1 MAHRIARWTFI
12 ALLFAAPA
20 AFAQTDNGPPPP
32 MAMPGDQ
39 PPPPMQ
45 QQPMQQ
51 PPMQPG
57 YPRGGGGAGIRGAC
71 GMDVARLCYGVPRGG
86 GRIVEC
92 LMAHRG
98 ALSPPCRAELAG
110 LRGGGGMAAMPP
122 RMGRHPDMLRHLRDT
137 LRRLPDMHRHRLEW
151 LRRPRAWVRR
161 QRITELPSKPRAVRT
176 PGCFAPAYPGRT
188 WPSAWPPTAW
198 NCRRLARL
206 TCSKCARNVALRETP
221 ATLRRPRLRRRTC
234 RRRLRQGLL
243 PGALRPPRVRR
254 QMNDTPALPTR
265 LP

>member
-122 RMGRHPDMLRHLRDT
+122 PGYAPPPPGYAPPPPGYAPPPSGMAPPPTGMGPPPANNRAAFQASCGPDA
-137 LRRLPDMHRHRLEW
+137 RLFCTGIPRQDVAKCLASHRVEVS
-151 LRRPRAWVRR
+151 PICKAYMQQMRAERGA
-161 QRITELPSKPRAVRT
+161 QRN
-176 PGCFAPAYPGRT
+176 PGYAPPPAPAASDMP
-188 WPSAWPPTAW
+188 
-198 NCRRLARL
+198 
-206 TCSKCARNVALRETP
+206 
-221 ATLRRPRLRRRTC
+221 
-234 RRRLRQGLL
+234 
-243 PGALRPPRVRR
+243 PPRPAAPAARSAPPPAG
-254 QMNDTPALPTR
+254 TPPNE
-265 LP
+265 